1 MAQAYD
7 HKFKLLLTGD
17 SGVGKS
23 SILTRF
29 TDDNFDD
36 DSQVTTG
43 VDFKVKAFTSK
54 ADKKVKLTV
63 WDTAGQERFR
73 TLTSSYYMGAHGVIL
88 VYDCTKT
95 ESLTNLFTQWMTEV
109 NQYIGDQ
116 GAIMMLV
123 CNKTDLADKRKI
135 STEMGQE
142 YANKNGAL
150 YIEVS
155 AKTGDKIGDAFEEL
169 VEKILETPSLLEDNS
184 SAMNKI
190 NVSQPKPDE
199 GNCAC

>member
-29 TDDNFDD
+29 TDDSFDD

-54 ADKKVKLTV
+54 AEKKIKLTV

-88 VYDCTKT
+88 VYDCTKK
-95 ESLTNLFTQWMTEV
+95 ESLPNLDTWLTEI
-109 NQYIGDQ
+109 NTYIGDQ

-123 CNKTDLADKRKI
+123 CNKTDLADKRQI
-135 STEMGQE
+135 PTEEGQE

-155 AKTGDKIGDAFEEL
+155 AKTGEKIGDAFEEL
-169 VEKILETPSLLEDNS
+169 VEKILETPSLLEDHS

-190 NVSQPKPDE
+190 NVTQPKPDDS
-199 GNCAC
+199 NCAC